1 MARGIDTIK
10 RVLLRAGL
18 SEIDFRQIQR
28 SAEESNRNNLIVL
41 TAFASAFL
49 AGMFLLSYLIEAIA
63 AFKGI
68 YGFFMLIVLL
78 LFAVARFYA
87 LGHPRVLLCG
97 IYIFIGCLFAFGIV
111 LGTVATPDE
120 LSVTFIALLLTVPL
134 LFTDRPIRMIGMIY
148 LSVLVFTLAA
158 YRTKQTEVFWVDVI
172 DAFVFGIISAITS
185 SYMMRVK
192 YQKHLYEW
200 KAIFLSKT
208 DLLTGLRNRNAYEQS
223 LVGYPALCRKGLCCI
238 YVDVNG
244 LHELN
249 NTKGHQAGDEMLQYI
264 AKSLLDTF
272 GQEHTYRI
280 GGDEFV
286 VFAVD
291 WSAAALEKTMK
302 DVLRRVEQA
311 GYHIAIGM
319 ETQTAPDISMDRL
332 IKNAEKKMYEAKY
345 RYYQENGTERC
356 ISAHL
361 GAEESMEEAYG
372 N

>member
-1 MARGIDTIK
+1 MVRGIDTIK
-10 RVLLRAGL
+10 RVLLRGGL
-18 SEIDFRQIQR
+18 SEEDFRQIQR
-28 SAEESNRNNLIVL
+28 SAEESNRNNLIVFS
-41 TAFASAFL
+41 AFATVFL
-49 AGMFLLSYLIEAIA
+49 AGVFLLSCLLEDIVASKEI
-63 AFKGI
+63 F
-68 YGFFMLIVLL
+68 GFFVLIMLLV
-78 LFAVARFYA
+78 FAVARFYA
-87 LGHPRVLLCG
+87 LGHPRFLLCNV
-97 IYIFIGCLFAFGIV
+97 YIFIGCLFAFGIV
-111 LGTVATPDE
+111 LGTVGSPNQ
-120 LSVTFIALLLTVPL
+120 LSVTFIALLFTIPL

-148 LSVLVFTLAA
+148 LSVLAFSLAA
-158 YRTKQTEVFWVDVI
+158 CRTKQPEVLWVDII
-172 DAFVFGIISAITS
+172 DAIIFGTISTITS
-185 SYMMRVK
+185 SYMMWVK
-192 YQKHLYEW
+192 YQKNLYEW

-223 LVGYPALCRKGLCCI
+223 LMGYPALCRKELYCI

-264 AKSLLDTF
+264 AKSLLAEF
-272 GQEHTYRI
+272 GEENTYRI

-291 WSAAALEKTMK
+291 WRSAALEKTIK
-302 DVLRRVEQA
+302 GVVQRVEKA
-311 GYHIAIGM
+311 GYHIAIGI
-319 ETQTAPDISMDRL
+319 ETQAAPDISMDRL

-361 GAEESMEEAYG
+361 GAEEPREEAYG

>member
-1 MARGIDTIK
+1 MARGMDTIE
-10 RVLLRAGL
+10 RVLFRAGL
-18 SEIDFRQIQR
+18 SEVDFHQIKKD
-28 SAEESNRNNLIVL
+28 AEESNRSNQIVL
-41 TAFASAFL
+41 TALASAFL
-49 AGMFLLSYLIEAIA
+49 AGMFLLSYFIEDIA

-68 YGFFMLIVLL
+68 YCFFMLIMLL

-87 LGHPRVLLCG
+87 LGHPRVLLCS

-158 YRTKQTEVFWVDVI
+158 CRTKQPEVLWVDII
-172 DAFVFGIISAITS
+172 DAIIFGTISTITS
-185 SYMMRVK
+185 SYMMWVK
-192 YQKHLYEW
+192 YQKNLYEW

-223 LVGYPALCRKGLCCI
+223 LMGYPALCRKELYCI

-264 AKSLLDTF
+264 AKSLLAEF
-272 GQEHTYRI
+272 GEENTYRI

-291 WSAAALEKTMK
+291 WRSAALEKTIK
-302 DVLRRVEQA
+302 GVVQRVEKA
-311 GYHIAIGM
+311 GYHIAIGI
-319 ETQTAPDISMDRL
+319 ETQAAPDISMDRL

-361 GAEESMEEAYG
+361 GAEEPREEAYG

>member
-1 MARGIDTIK
+1 MKNGIDGIK
-10 RVLLRAGL
+10 KVLLRGGL

-28 SAEESNRNNLIVL
+28 DTEESNRNNLIAFS
-41 TAFASAFL
+41 AFAAVFL
-49 AGMFLLSYLIEAIA
+49 AGVFLLSCLLE
-63 AFKGI
+63 GI
-68 YGFFMLIVLL
+68 VASKEIFGFFSLIMLLV
-78 LFAVARFYA
+78 FVAACFCTFRQPWF
-87 LGHPRVLLCG
+87 LLCG
-97 IYIFIGCLFAFGIV
+97 VYIFIGCLFAFGIV
-111 LGTVATPDE
+111 LGTVGSPNQ
-120 LSVTFIALLLTVPL
+120 LSVTFIALLFTIPL

-148 LSVLVFTLAA
+148 LSVLAFSLVAL
-158 YRTKQTEVFWVDVI
+158 RTKQPEVLWVDII
-172 DAFVFGIISAITS
+172 DALIFGTISTITS

-223 LVGYPALCRKGLCCI
+223 LREYPALCRKELYCI

-244 LHELN
+244 LRELN

-264 AKSLLDTF
+264 AKSLLDKF

-291 WSAAALEKTMK
+291 WSAAALEKTMT
-302 DVLRRVEQA
+302 DVVRRVEQA
-311 GYHIAIGM
+311 GYHMAIGM

-332 IKNAEKKMYEAKY
+332 IKNAEKKMYQAKY

-361 GAEESMEEAYG
+361 GEEEPREASYG